1 MSSFRSALHSLTL
14 GAPRP
19 LPAEPRLT
27 ALAQRGDAAGAQ
39 AVRRPAVDLDE
50 VAARLIAAL
59 DAGEDPSPLDW
70 RHAPWCL
77 WRAEPPLAT
86 HDRALTRLLSEITRS
101 ERRGPYRRLA
111 SVYLIDYAPG
121 RPRIGEIGRALAARA
136 AAAGAPWHDLQ
147 RDYRVFD
154 GPEGVR
160 ALTEAALAGRE
171 TVPALLGRRGLT
183 AIMAGSGLAE
193 ASHLD
198 GLDLLA
204 GRRAASAT
212 AHLDQ
217 VRGWCLAAD
226 GTPLYQA
233 HRAAMVNALV
243 MPFRGTMP
251 SAADR
256 DALGGF
262 LLARF
267 GDPRVK
273 PGSWIGMDEAAAI
286 LKRWLTE
293 QSLRQFFDVV
303 DRIAPDGMW
312 KYRRAFWSAYHARD
326 LILNAWV
333 VFGQDGASEARRAF
347 GRDIQFGKFAK
358 GGRKQVMPG
367 HAVLLL
373 DLGRCI
379 VADWSH
385 NGYCNIWS
393 ADDPGRPRFMT
404 ALSYTTDDVRRE
416 IPSERTEAV
425 LRKHN
430 IFAHSGSDN
439 YVWQSRVA
447 ACILEMTGYRLSL
460 GEFAVR

>member
-1 MSSFRSALHSLTL
+1 M
-14 GAPRP
+14 
-19 LPAEPRLT
+19 
-27 ALAQRGDAAGAQ
+27 
-39 AVRRPAVDLDE
+39 RRPAVDLDE

-59 DAGEDPSPLDW
+59 DAGEEPSPLDW

-86 HDRALTRLLSEITRS
+86 HDRALTRLLSEIMRS

-111 SVYLIDYAPG
+111 SVYLIDYAPE

-147 RDYRVFD
+147 RDYRLFE

-160 ALTEAALAGRE
+160 GLTEAALAGRE

-198 GLDLLA
+198 GLSLLA
-204 GRRAASAT
+204 GRPAASAT
-212 AHLDQ
+212 LHLDQ

-226 GTPLYQA
+226 NSLLYQA

-243 MPFRGTMP
+243 MPFRGMMP

-273 PGSWIGMDEAAAI
+273 PGNWIGMDEAAAI

-312 KYRRAFWSAYHARD
+312 KYRRSFWSAYHARD

-358 GGRKQVMPG
+358 GGRKPVMAG

-393 ADDPGRPRFMT
+393 ADDPERPRFMN

-447 ACILEMTGYRLSL
+447 ACIYAMTGHRLSL
-460 GEFAVR
+460 GEFTVR

>member
-27 ALAQRGDAAGAQ
+27 ALARRGDAAGAQ

-59 DAGEDPSPLDW
+59 DAGEEPSPLDW

-86 HDRALTRLLSEITRS
+86 HDRALTRLLSEIMRS

-111 SVYLIDYAPG
+111 SVYLIDYAPE

-147 RDYRVFD
+147 RDYRLFD

-160 ALTEAALAGRE
+160 GLTEAALAGRE

-198 GLDLLA
+198 GLSLLA
-204 GRRAASAT
+204 GRPAASAT

-226 GTPLYQA
+226 NSLLYQA

-243 MPFRGTMP
+243 MPFRGMMP

-273 PGSWIGMDEAAAI
+273 PGNWIGMDEAAAI

-333 VFGQDGASEARRAF
+333 VFGRDGAQEARRSFGKDIVF
-347 GRDIQFGKFAK
+347 GRFTTA
-358 GGRKQVMPG
+358 GGRQVQSD
-367 HAVLLL
+367 HAVLLM
-373 DLGRCI
+373 DFGRCV

-385 NGYCNIWS
+385 NGSCNIWS
-393 ADDPGRPRFMT
+393 VDDAERPFVMN
-404 ALSYTTDDVRRE
+404 ASHYSSDDVRRRM
-416 IPSERTEAV
+416 PADRTEAT
-425 LRKHN
+425 LNAHGIFRHN
-430 IFAHSGSDN
+430 GAGG
-439 YVWQSRVA
+439 YVWQGRVA
-447 ACILEMTGYRLSL
+447 ARLHELTGHRVPHS
-460 GEFAVR
+460 EFTVR